1 MSLLN
6 SHVLSRESQESIEK
20 LGPLAEKIADRWA
33 GGWPKRVKSLEKSGK
48 LLEELKSQVERE
60 KNVLAE
66 ARNMSHLA
74 EHEIMEMY
82 GVSPEPPE
90 A

>member
-6 SHVLSRESQESIEK
+6 SHVLKPESVQQIEK
-20 LGPLAEKIADRWA
+20 LGPLAERIADRWA

-48 LLEELKSQVERE
+48 LLQALTSQVERE
-60 KNVLAE
+60 KNVLA
-66 ARNMSHLA
+66 ATRNMSHLA
-74 EHEIMEMY
+74 EHEIMELY

-90 A
+90 V